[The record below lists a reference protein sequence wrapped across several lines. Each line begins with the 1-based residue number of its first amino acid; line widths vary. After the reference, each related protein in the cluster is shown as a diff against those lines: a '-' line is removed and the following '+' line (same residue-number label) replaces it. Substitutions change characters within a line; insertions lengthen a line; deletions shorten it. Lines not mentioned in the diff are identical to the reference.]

1 MNEEAKLAILAMG
14 ALTEMC
20 GELKRQLI
28 KNGFTQKE
36 ALELVARYISAT
48 VTPNKNKEDNY

>member
-1 MNEEAKLAILAMG
+1 MNEQAKLAITAMG
-14 ALTEMC
+14 ALAELC

-36 ALELVARYISAT
+36 ALELVGQYITAT
-48 VTPNKNKEDNY
+48 VTPRQNKEDN

>member
-1 MNEEAKLAILAMG
+1 MNENTRQAILAMG
-14 ALTEMC
+14 ALAELS

-36 ALELVARYISAT
+36 ALELVGRYITAT
-48 VTPNKNKEDNY
+48 IRPTNNKEDN